1 MESETAAPPG
11 QVEPGSAGPRGG
23 VPPAATRPRRSWWL
37 LTLLAAGVSLVVGGS
52 VQHAVDQRTAAR
64 NLYRMQVLTTVS
76 RFLDEEDQQI
86 ALPVARRSAVA
97 FGNLADS
104 ISADQGVN
112 GSGTLQVSLG
122 AGSAARPGQIAFA
135 TTVDSPYAST
145 TVAVWELRDTSHGIA
160 ENQGVCVLWSSLL
173 GSGRATAALSLGG
186 GEERQPCLPSWW
198 SAGPVTVTQPRLGLA
213 GIPRSPR

>member
-1 MESETAAPPG
+1 MESETAAPP
-11 QVEPGSAGPRGG
+11 EEAGSGPAGLPGG

-37 LTLLAAGVSLVVGGS
+37 LTLLAVCVSLVVGGT

-64 NLYRMQVLTTVS
+64 NLYRTQVLSTVS

-122 AGSAARPGQIAFA
+122 AGSAAQPGQIAFA

-145 TVAVWELRDTSHGIA
+145 TLAVWDLRATSHGVA
-160 ENQGVCVLWSSLL
+160 GNQGVCVLWSTLL
-173 GSGRATAALSLGG
+173 GSGRAAASLSLGG
-186 GEERQPCLPSWW
+186 GEEVQPCLPSWW

>member
-1 MESETAAPPG
+1 
-11 QVEPGSAGPRGG
+11 VGSRGG

-37 LTLLAAGVSLVVGGS
+37 LTLLAVCASLVAGAS
-52 VQHAVDQRTAAR
+52 VQHVFDQRAAAR
-64 NLYRMQVLTTVS
+64 DLYGTQLLTTVS

-86 ALPVARRSAVA
+86 GQPVAKRSAVA
-97 FGNLADS
+97 FGSLADS

-122 AGSAARPGQIAFA
+122 AGSAAQPEQIAFSA
-135 TTVDSPYAST
+135 TVDSPYAAT
-145 TVAVWELRDTSHGIA
+145 TLAVWDIRVTSQGMA
-160 ENQGVCVLWSSLL
+160 ENQGVCVLWSTLL
-173 GSGRATAALSLGG
+173 GPGRATSSLGLGG
-186 GEERQPCLPSWW
+186 GEGVQPCSPSWW